1 MPTYRIRNL
10 VTAIGLAAL
19 ATALTALYVTS
30 YKGHVN
36 RGEQLV
42 RVLVA
47 SKQIA
52 AGTAGAKAAGYVKT
66 QTVLRRTLAEG
77 AVGNLAAIRGLVAPQ
92 TIYPGQQITT
102 EAFVA
107 PSAQGPRGGLSGN
120 VRLMAVPGD
129 ADQLLAGVLKAGDH
143 VDVIA
148 ALKGNGLG
156 SGNSSQILL
165 RDLRVVTPA
174 DKPKSGGLGGGNN
187 NTSVVLALTD
197 LQAQELFYAMRNGDW
212 ALALRPSVGAA
223 QTSSAPTTAKTL
235 GR

>member
-19 ATALTALYVTS
+19 ATALTAVYVTG
-30 YKGHVN
+30 YKGRVN

-42 RVLVA
+42 PV
-47 SKQIA
+47 
-52 AGTAGAKAAGYVKT
+52 
-66 QTVLRRTLAEG
+66 
-77 AVGNLAAIRGLVAPQ
+77 
-92 TIYPGQQITT
+92 
-102 EAFVA
+102 FVA
-107 PSAQGPRGGLSGN
+107 PSAQGPRGGLSGT

-129 ADQLLAGVLKAGDH
+129 PDQLLAGVLKAGDH

-174 DKPKSGGLGGGNN
+174 D
-187 NTSVVLALTD
+187 
-197 LQAQELFYAMRNGDW
+197 
-212 ALALRPSVGAA
+212 
-223 QTSSAPTTAKTL
+223 
-235 GR
+235 

>member
-19 ATALTALYVTS
+19 ATALTAVYVTG
-30 YKGHVN
+30 YKGRVN
-36 RGEQLV
+36 RGERLV
-42 RVLVA
+42 PVLVA
-47 SKQIA
+47 GKEIP
-52 AGTAGAKAAGYVKT
+52 AGTAGAKAAGYVKRES
-66 QTVLRRTLAEG
+66 VLRRTLAQG
-77 AVGNLAAIRGLVAPQ
+77 AVADLASIRGLVAPQ

-102 EAFVA
+102 ETFVA
-107 PSAQGPRGGLSGN
+107 PSAQGPRGGLSGT

-129 ADQLLAGVLKAGDH
+129 PDQLLAGVLKAGDH

-156 SGNSSQILL
+156 SGTSSRILL

-174 DKPKSGGLGGGNN
+174 DKPKSGGLGGSSA

-197 LQAQELFYAMRNGDW
+197 LQAQELFYAMKNGDW

-223 QTSSAPTTAKTL
+223 QSSTGPTTAKTL
-235 GR
+235 GG